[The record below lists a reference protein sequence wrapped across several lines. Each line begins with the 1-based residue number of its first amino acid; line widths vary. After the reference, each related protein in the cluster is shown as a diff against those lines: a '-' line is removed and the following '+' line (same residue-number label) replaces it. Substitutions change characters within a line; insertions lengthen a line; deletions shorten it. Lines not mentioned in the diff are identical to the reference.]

1 MCILTVTKQSLRAS
15 NMLQPLALK
24 GKMSRG
30 ILGFCLKQVW
40 ALHLGRPHQGNV
52 EVGALRLH
60 PGQKHL
66 CRTAAECLLQQ

>member
-15 NMLQPLALK
+15 NILQPLALK

-52 EVGALRLH
+52 EVHLGYTPVKNTYGAL
-60 PGQKHL
+60 Q
-66 CRTAAECLLQQ
+66 TAECVLQ